1 MVIFI
6 PSLDLRARPRSFAQ
20 KGETGL
26 DAGIELKATNRN
38 VPTHHLPAMSLDQ
51 VFQNGFESDAMQGIA
66 GMRLWF
72 RHVRFR

>member
-6 PSLDLRARPRSFAQ
+6 PSLDFGARPRSFAQ
-20 KGETGL
+20 KAETGL
-26 DAGIELKATNRN
+26 DAGIELKTANWN
-38 VPTHHLPAMSLDQ
+38 VPPHHLPTMPFDK

-66 GMRLWF
+66 WMRLWF